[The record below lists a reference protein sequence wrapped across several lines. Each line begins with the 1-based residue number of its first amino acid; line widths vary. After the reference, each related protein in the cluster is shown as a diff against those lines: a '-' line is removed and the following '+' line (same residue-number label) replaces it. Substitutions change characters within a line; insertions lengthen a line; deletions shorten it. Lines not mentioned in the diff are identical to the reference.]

1 MTKTYMAYTDTFR
14 STQLY
19 TLSAY
24 RSVVYSVL
32 LYPLPVHSQ
41 NNDPQRFTET
51 NMSLRLDLVYLYI
64 VNKLWVSI
72 QTLTNLLAASFR
84 RAIRSLLA
92 AIRSSGSF
100 ESTEG
105 PTSSSSPLELMIS
118 SFAVPNNLDGDF
130 VAMPRPPLIT
140 WHSEEASRLRYEYF
154 FMIQ

>member
-1 MTKTYMAYTDTFR
+1 MAYTDTVR

-32 LYPLPVHSQ
+32 LYPFPVHRQ
-41 NNDPQRFTET
+41 NNDPQWSTET
-51 NMSLRLDLVYLYI
+51 NKFLRLDIVYLNTI
-64 VNKLWVSI
+64 VNKLWVSV

-140 WHSEEASRLRYEYF
+140 WHSEAASRLRYE
-154 FMIQ
+154 